1 MGGEIPPLLLCSK
14 IDRRVDDLQEIKH
27 QFALDIKKT
36 GIQKTLHMRQGDT
49 KTQKII
55 VRFFSGTAEYAT
67 VGIASATFRAKKP
80 DGTILFNDCAVSE
93 QGIAYLVTSQ
103 SIAAAGDVECEI
115 TLYGSDGEVLGT
127 PRFLIE
133 VEESLYA
140 DSAVE
145 STDEFTA
152 LQSAVADKAVIE
164 SYATRAE
171 AARSEASTSAAAAK
185 EAEMQAEASFQKL
198 KDGIAAGE
206 FKGEKGDRGPKG
218 EPGPAGPQGVPGPA
232 GPEGERGPIGLPG
245 AKGEKGDPGPTGPRG
260 EQGIP
265 GPQGLKGEKGD
276 TGLTGAT
283 GPKGDTGEQG
293 PRGEQGAQGPPG
305 PKGDAGPQGPAG
317 KDGTSFTV
325 LGLYPDLASLQ
336 KGHPTGAAGDAWAVG
351 TQASNVI
358 YLWDTETN
366 AWKNIGSIKG
376 EKGEPGEAGSQGL
389 PGKDGEKG
397 AQGTPGQPGITPH
410 IDSTTKRWMIGE
422 TDTGIA
428 AEGTPG
434 PRGEQGPKG
443 DPGAAGPKG
452 DSGIPGPKG
461 DPGPAGKDGADGVSP
476 TVSVASNTAT
486 EYKLTI
492 TAQNGSITTPNLKGQ
507 NGSGGG
513 SSYVKK
519 DVPLT
524 WTLDNTLKALYALLD
539 DVTPEEF
546 GRIAHASIS
555 DGNASSAITVPGM
568 FAFGTAPPASIY
580 CAYLLEAGDSSAS
593 GYAIVIDVANV
604 IDLGGN
610 IMDILID
617 LYKTM
622 YTLATLYILEE

>member
-1 MGGEIPPLLLCSK
+1 MQINNITIDLSVPELNIPTAGYEGDHNSTQVVITLPDDMLGGVDYYIIECVTH
-14 IDRRVDDLQEIKH
+14 DRIKH
-27 QFALDIKKT
+27 FSDMLQPVGRTISMFLPQSFMKAPMARNGQIAL
-36 GIQKTLHMRQGDT
+36 Q
-49 KTQKII
+49 
-55 VRFFSGTAEYAT
+55 VVAY
-67 VGIASATFRAKKP
+67 
-80 DGTILFNDCAVSE
+80 GTINGTITAVKHSRQFFLQVLPSIDGADGSASE
-93 QGIAYLVTSQ
+93 EFG
-103 SIAAAGDVECEI
+103 SIFQTLKETLDGVEQYKSDI
-115 TLYGSDGEVLGT
+115 TPSIKNGYWYIGSDSTGV
-127 PRFLIE
+127 
-133 VEESLYA
+133 
-140 DSAVE
+140 SA
-145 STDEFTA
+145 
-152 LQSAVADKAVIE
+152 
-164 SYATRAE
+164 
-171 AARSEASTSAAAAK
+171 
-185 EAEMQAEASFQKL
+185 
-198 KDGIAAGE
+198 
-206 FKGEKGDRGPKG
+206 
-218 EPGPAGPQGVPGPA
+218 
-232 GPEGERGPIGLPG
+232 
-245 AKGEKGDPGPTGPRG
+245 KGDPGSTGPRG

-336 KGHPTGAAGDAWAVG
+336 KDHPTGAAGDAWAVG

-376 EKGEPGEAGSQGL
+376 EKGEPGEAGSQGP

-443 DPGAAGPKG
+443 DPGTTGPKG
-452 DSGIPGPKG
+452 EQGIQGPKG
-461 DPGPAGKDGADGVSP
+461 DPGPAGTNGKDGTDGVSP
-476 TVSVASNTAT
+476 TVVVASNTAT

-492 TAQNGSITTPNLKGQ
+492 TDKNGSITTPNLKGQ

-513 SSYVKK
+513 SGSSTSFTTQYVQLPWERN
-519 DVPLT
+519 DS
-524 WTLDNTLKALYALLD
+524 LKILYAPLEISPD
-539 DVTPEEF
+539 DFVKVVHVVLTN
-546 GRIAHASIS
+546 
-555 DGNASSAITVPGM
+555 DGNIGSGAPLVNVPGILT
-568 FAFGTAPPASIY
+568 FGESTPIPM
-580 CAYLLEAGDSSAS
+580 YLGQLYGVAS
-593 GYAIVIDVANV
+593 GDGFAICADIARAMAEGSIGDLS
-604 IDLGGN
+604 IDL
-610 IMDILID
+610 IQSSF
-617 LYKTM
+617 TQ
-622 YTLATLYILEE
+622 ARLYILEEA